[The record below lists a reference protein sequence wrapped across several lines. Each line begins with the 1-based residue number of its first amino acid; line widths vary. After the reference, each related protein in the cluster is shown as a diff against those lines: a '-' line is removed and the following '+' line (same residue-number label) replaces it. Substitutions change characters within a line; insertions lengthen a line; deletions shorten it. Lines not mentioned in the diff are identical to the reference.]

1 MESMGTMRDLEQI
14 QERDEAGNTSRLMS
28 LALGGLALACVL
40 FAVGV
45 MVGRESG
52 DPRPQRA
59 ADPLES
65 LDRLDRAS
73 RGDNSAAMTW
83 PERLTGPA
91 VAPSSAAA
99 AAAAPSPAAA
109 AANPSAILGAPPAA
123 PSLADPSNRPVLL
136 GPQPPAATAAGL
148 GIRLRD
154 GEIPGT
160 PPGSSI
166 ATPAQPGSEGAFSV
180 QVSSFRNLPHAQN
193 FAQQLRQRGH
203 RAFVAAPA
211 TDRNNNV
218 WHRVRIGPFTSHRD
232 ATAFRTAFE
241 QREHLPTI
249 VVRRE
254 PATPRSPL
262 AAPTTPAAADAA
274 IR

>member
-1 MESMGTMRDLEQI
+1 MESMGNMRDLEQI
-14 QERDEAGNTSRLMS
+14 QERDDAGNASRLMS

-52 DPRPQRA
+52 DPRPQRQ

-65 LDRLDRAS
+65 LDRLDRAT
-73 RGDNSAAMTW
+73 RNENAAAMTW

-91 VAPSSAAA
+91 TASAAT
-99 AAAAPSPAAA
+99 APAPGASPATT
-109 AANPSAILGAPPAA
+109 APTAVPAGPPA
-123 PSLADPSNRPVLL
+123 PSLGDPNLRPVLL
-136 GPQPPAATAAGL
+136 GPPPPAATAAGL

-154 GEIPGT
+154 GAIPGAAPSLDPAVT
-160 PPGSSI
+160 NT
-166 ATPAQPGSEGAFSV
+166 APAQPGSEGPFSV
-180 QVSSFRNLPHAQN
+180 QVSSFRNLTHAQN

-218 WHRVRIGPFTSHRD
+218 WHRVRIGPFASQRE
-232 ATAFRTAFE
+232 AGAFRGAFE

-254 PATPRSPL
+254 PV
-262 AAPTTPAAADAA
+262 AAAAQRD
-274 IR
+274 

>member
-14 QERDEAGNTSRLMS
+14 QERDDAGNASRLMS

-52 DPRPQRA
+52 DPRPQRQ

-73 RGDNSAAMTW
+73 RNENAASMTW

-91 VAPSSAAA
+91 GTAAP
-99 AAAAPSPAAA
+99 AAAPAPTPGAQAAGTPPTAAPA
-109 AANPSAILGAPPAA
+109 GPPA
-123 PSLADPSNRPVLL
+123 PSLGDPNLRPVLL
-136 GPQPPAATAAGL
+136 GPPPPAATAAGL

-154 GEIPGT
+154 GAIPGAAPSLDPAVT
-160 PPGSSI
+160 NT
-166 ATPAQPGSEGAFSV
+166 APAQPGSEGAFSV
-180 QVSSFRNLPHAQN
+180 QVSSFRNLTHAQN

-218 WHRVRIGPFTSHRD
+218 WHRVRIGPFASQRE
-232 ATAFRTAFE
+232 AGAFRLAFE

-254 PATPRSPL
+254 PV
-262 AAPTTPAAADAA
+262 AAAAQRD
-274 IR
+274 

>member
-14 QERDEAGNTSRLMS
+14 QERDDAGNASRLMS

-52 DPRPQRA
+52 DPRPQRQ

-65 LDRLDRAS
+65 LDRLDRAT
-73 RGDNSAAMTW
+73 RNENATAMTW

-91 VAPSSAAA
+91 T
-99 AAAAPSPAAA
+99 AAPAATAPAPGAPAAA
-109 AANPSAILGAPPAA
+109 TPTTAATAVPAAPAA
-123 PSLADPSNRPVLL
+123 PSLGDPNLRPVLL
-136 GPQPPAATAAGL
+136 GPPPPAATAAGL

-154 GEIPGT
+154 GAIPGAAPSLDPAVT
-160 PPGSSI
+160 NT
-166 ATPAQPGSEGAFSV
+166 TPAQPGSEGAFSV
-180 QVSSFRNLPHAQN
+180 QVSSFRNLTHAQN

-218 WHRVRIGPFTSHRD
+218 WHRVRIGPFASQRE
-232 ATAFRTAFE
+232 AGAFRLTFE
-241 QREHLPTI
+241 RREHLPTI

-254 PATPRSPL
+254 PV
-262 AAPTTPAAADAA
+262 AAAAQRD
-274 IR
+274 

>member
-14 QERDEAGNTSRLMS
+14 QERDDAGNASRLMS

-52 DPRPQRA
+52 DPRPQRQ
-59 ADPLES
+59 ADPLEN
-65 LDRLDRAS
+65 LDRLDRATRS
-73 RGDNSAAMTW
+73 ENAASMTW

-91 VAPSSAAA
+91 
-99 AAAAPSPAAA
+99 AAAPGTTAATGTTTATAAPTAVPA
-109 AANPSAILGAPPAA
+109 GPPA
-123 PSLADPSNRPVLL
+123 PSLGDPNLRPVLL
-136 GPQPPAATAAGL
+136 GPPPPAATAAGL

-154 GEIPGT
+154 GAIPGAAPSLDPAVT
-160 PPGSSI
+160 NT
-166 ATPAQPGSEGAFSV
+166 TPAQAGSEGAFSV
-180 QVSSFRNLPHAQN
+180 QVSSFRNLTHAQN

-211 TDRNNNV
+211 TDRNNNI
-218 WHRVRIGPFTSHRD
+218 WHRVRIGPFASQRE
-232 ATAFRTAFE
+232 AGAFRLAFE

-254 PATPRSPL
+254 PA
-262 AAPTTPAAADAA
+262 AAAAQRD
-274 IR
+274 